1 MKNETKA
8 IHLNFGQGT
17 NFDIKVPWVVGKSS
31 FTTNIAGTFMMLDAT
46 TNMDYR
52 KLLHCETL
60 EMNLAMKYSLA
71 WNAYQQWLFKFTWS
85 KASMCFIY
93 AHQWFFQV
101 KACSDVAV
109 SINSRYCIYFP

>member
-17 NFDIKVPWVVGKSS
+17 NFDIKVPWVVGKSG

-71 WNAYQQWLFKFTWS
+71 WNAYQQWLFKFTGS

-101 KACSDVAV
+101 KACSDASVN
-109 SINSRYCIYFP
+109 INSRH

>member
-17 NFDIKVPWVVGKSS
+17 NFDIKVPWVVGKSG

-60 EMNLAMKYSLA
+60 EMNLAMKYA
-71 WNAYQQWLFKFTWS
+71 WRMTTEDETGAFSEYIRRPCLVYEQLCNDPPEADWTG
-85 KASMCFIY
+85 
-93 AHQWFFQV
+93 
-101 KACSDVAV
+101 
-109 SINSRYCIYFP
+109 